1 MAANHGRKT
10 IKNYRKQISMILSAS
25 WFLRT
30 ASETFHATN
39 IIEQLL
45 FPATVLGTWG
55 TTMRSDPRSTLAG
68 GQQQQVGLP
77 HLT

>member
-1 MAANHGRKT
+1 
-10 IKNYRKQISMILSAS
+10 MILSAS

-77 HLT
+77 HLTWRNLIIQNSLFYLVQFA